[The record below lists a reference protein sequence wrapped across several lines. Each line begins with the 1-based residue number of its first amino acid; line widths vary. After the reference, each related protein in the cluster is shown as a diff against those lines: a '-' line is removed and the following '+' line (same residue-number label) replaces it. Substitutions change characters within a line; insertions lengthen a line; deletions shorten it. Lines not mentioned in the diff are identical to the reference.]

1 MEREFYMRLCIKE
14 GYSKRELERQINSG
28 YYERYMLSKEKLLP
42 EPIKGLK
49 RKSFFFVLMLLNF
62 LIYQKNFKES
72 DLRKGLIQNMKDFIL
87 EVGKDFTFIDEEYRV
102 QVGGEDFSY

>member
-1 MEREFYMRLCIKE
+1 MSGCKSNVEREFYIKLCIKE

-42 EPIKGLK
+42 EPIRELHE
-49 RKSFFFVLMLLNF
+49 NPF
-62 LIYQKNFKES
+62 LDSYVIEFLDLPKNFKES

-87 EVGKDFTFIDEEYRV
+87 EVGQDFTFINDEYRV
-102 QVGGEDFSY
+102 